1 MIHSI
6 LFFYLLKFI
15 IAEDDV
21 YKSPCESVNITNKN
35 NPSDCYGKSTEYIEE
50 TCCYLESMV
59 KDKETNEIIKKY
71 EYVDFTKSDYD
82 VPEQKQI
89 AIEQIKNGTYWDA
102 WNDTYEQIISLQCE
116 SNFIF
121 LKGFTFF
128 LLFIL

>member
-6 LFFYLLKFI
+6 LLFYLLKFI

-35 NPSDCYGKSTEYIEE
+35 NPSDCYGKSTEFIEE

-71 EYVDFTKSDYD
+71 ECVDFTKSDYD

-89 AIEQIKNGTYWDA
+89 AIEQIKNGTLGCL
-102 WNDTYEQIISLQCE
+102 E
-116 SNFIF
+116 
-121 LKGFTFF
+121 
-128 LLFIL
+128 